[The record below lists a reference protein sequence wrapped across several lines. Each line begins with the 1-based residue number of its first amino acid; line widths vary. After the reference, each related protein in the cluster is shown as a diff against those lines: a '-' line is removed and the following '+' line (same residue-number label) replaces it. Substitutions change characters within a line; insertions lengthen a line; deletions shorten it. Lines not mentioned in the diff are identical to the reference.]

1 MNYTVFIINKENVN
15 DVNDVVLVSLF
26 ITLKKYPTFFLCLEK
41 ADLE

>member
-26 ITLKKYPTFFLCLEK
+26 ITLKKYPTFFLCSEK